1 MTKRIGRFELAE
13 SLGEGAF
20 GSYFRGHDPATGRDV
35 AVQTIRL
42 DARVSAEA
50 REAALRDARSAAAL
64 SHPNIVIVY
73 DAGQENGHY
82 FMTSCASSTGIAA
95 TFARGSGAGVLRW
108 WNVTSPDSN
117 G

>member
-1 MTKRIGRFELAE
+1 MSEVMTKRIGRFELAE

-50 REAALRDARSAAAL
+50 REAALRDARSAAEL
-64 SHPNIVIVY
+64 SHPNIAAIY
-73 DAGQENGHY
+73 DV
-82 FMTSCASSTGIAA
+82 GIDGETA
-95 TFARGSGAGVLRW
+95 
-108 WNVTSPDSN
+108 
-117 G
+117 